1 MAHYYTDN
9 KDLKSQPRQIT
20 YHYYGKDLVFQ
31 SDLGVFSK
39 DTIDYGSMALLNT
52 FEPLQNLK
60 ILDVGCGY
68 GTLALSLAKVGNHL
82 TCDLVDVNSRAIELA
97 ELNAKQLGLDD
108 VHVFISHCY
117 ENVTAKY
124 DLIISNPPIRAG
136 KKVVH
141 EILSGAVEHL
151 KPGGR
156 IRVVIQKKQGA
167 PSAKAK
173 LEEVFGNC
181 KILARDRGYYILES
195 VYQ

>member
-9 KDLKSQPRQIT
+9 KDLKSEKRQIT
-20 YHYYGKDLVFQ
+20 FQYHDKTLHFT

-39 DTIDYGSMALLNT
+39 DSIDYGSRALLNT
-52 FEPLQNLK
+52 FEPLSNMK

-68 GTLALSLAKVGNHL
+68 GTLALSLASVGTNISA
-82 TCDLVDVNSRAIELA
+82 DLVDVNSRALDLARMNIEKMQIK
-97 ELNAKQLGLDD
+97 NAQ
-108 VHVFISHCY
+108 VFLSSCY
-117 ENVTAKY
+117 ENIVDQY

-136 KKVVH
+136 KKIVH
-141 EILSGAVEHL
+141 EILEGAKQHL
-151 KPGGR
+151 KPGGS

-181 KILARDRGYYILES
+181 EIISRDKGYYILEAIN
-195 VYQ
+195 Q